1 LFGEVCS
8 NFYTTK
14 MNNGVDFIF
23 QCSAC
28 HVTTSYYRWT
38 NTEQSSCRRDQC
50 CNGGRESLLLF
61 RGDSNDNTVLI
72 KYIYTKTIN
81 YFLLKEH

>member
-1 LFGEVCS
+1 MG
-8 NFYTTK
+8 
-14 MNNGVDFIF
+14 G
-23 QCSAC
+23 
-28 HVTTSYYRWT
+28 
-38 NTEQSSCRRDQC
+38 RRDYF
-50 CNGGRESLLLF
+50 F